1 MPRNIFDTPKFSN
14 LKFKTSLEKADA
26 WICLTTNEIKSI
38 IKVTKC
44 ADIAHS
50 SLPPIVQLQ
59 RGGSKGFPK
68 SMKFWHRAMM
78 TECDE
83 PSVGVWTSD
92 GHRAVALRVKGK
104 DLCGGKASDGESSRS
119 LDIPLSVIQGIL
131 SSISKSKGWLYL
143 SVVEGSDDFEL
154 SWKFISLADYKSLPE
169 DSSKMK
175 IPASAVGHEGRMP
188 YVNSTKEL
196 DIVRITTSEMG
207 RFEINNRV
215 GSDPVI
221 ALNPDYLMHIKDIS
235 SCMQNDKMVRLEIST
250 SDPLDALLL
259 RMYHESEKD
268 KVWLGAVMPVRI

>member
-1 MPRNIFDTPKFSN
+1 MPRNIFDTPRFSK

-26 WICLTTNEIKSI
+26 WICLTTDELKSI

-59 RGGSKGFPK
+59 RGGAKGFPK
-68 SMKFWHRAMM
+68 AMKFWHRATI

-92 GHRAVALRVKGK
+92 GYRAVALRVKGK
-104 DLCGGKASDGESSRS
+104 DLCGGKASDSESSRS

-131 SSISKSKGWLYL
+131 SSINKSKGWLYL
-143 SVVEGSDDFEL
+143 SVTEGSDDFEL
-154 SWKFISLADYKSLPE
+154 SWRFISLADYKSLPE

-175 IPASAVGHEGRMP
+175 IPASAIGHEGIMP

-196 DIVRITTSEMG
+196 DVVRITTSEMG
-207 RFEINNRV
+207 RFEIDNRT
-215 GSDPVI
+215 GRDPVTAI
-221 ALNPDYLMHIKDIS
+221 NPDYLMHIKDIS
-235 SCMQNDKMVRLEIST
+235 SCMQNDKLRRLEIST
-250 SDPLDALLL
+250 SLPLDALLL
-259 RMYHESEKD
+259 RMYHDTERD